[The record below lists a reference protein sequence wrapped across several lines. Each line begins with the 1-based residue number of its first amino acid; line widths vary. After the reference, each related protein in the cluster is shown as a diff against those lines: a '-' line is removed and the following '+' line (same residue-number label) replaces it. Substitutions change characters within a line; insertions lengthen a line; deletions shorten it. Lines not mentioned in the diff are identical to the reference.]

1 MIHIHNGDVVA
12 VLAQRA
18 GLPGAHIAFRE
29 SLVTGPVTP
38 GPDWLA
44 TRAHHLAAMSG
55 QDVLRVSNDLFEQE
69 QALDVAMQ
77 RDDVEIVLWFEHDL
91 FCLVNLL
98 YLLQKFGDRPL
109 SLVWNATPL
118 GESDERA
125 VTLCYE
131 SRRAVTPSQLA
142 LARRAWSDYTSS
154 DPTAINH
161 WLARQGNETTAHDSS
176 DFPFLREAMTLHA
189 TRFPSKRNGL
199 GAIEQRALALIGAG
213 VTDFVSIFP
222 RLDGDPPRFGF
233 GDTQVLAELRALGNR
248 AVPLVTM
255 TEAEDDATPPKA
267 IFTITPAGENVLRGD
282 VDDAKIN
289 DRDLWLGGAHITRET
304 LWRFD
309 DERKQIVPSP
319 SAGS

>member
-18 GLPGAHIAFRE
+18 GLPGAHLAFRE
-29 SLVTGPVTP
+29 SLVSGPVTP

-55 QDVLRVSNDLFEQE
+55 QDVLRVSNELFEQE
-69 QALDVAMQ
+69 QALDAAMQ

-98 YLLQKFGDRPL
+98 YLLQRFGDRPL

-118 GESDERA
+118 GESDERSL
-125 VTLCYE
+125 TLCHE

-142 LARRAWSDYTSS
+142 LARQAWRDYTSS
-154 DPTAINH
+154 DPTALNH
-161 WLARQGNETTAHDSS
+161 WLDHDSP

-189 TRFPSKRNGL
+189 TRFPSARNGL

-233 GDTQVLAELRALGNR
+233 GDTQVLAELRGLGTR
-248 AVPLVTM
+248 AVPLVTI
-255 TEAEDDATPPKA
+255 TEADDSAPPPKA
-267 IFTITPAGENVLRGD
+267 IFTITPAGENVLRGA

-289 DRDLWLGGAHITRET
+289 DRDFWLGGAHITRET

-309 DERKQIVPSP
+309 DQRKQIVPSR